1 MPYSSPLCFCD
12 MTTGPYGQAVSIDDR
27 LAEIC
32 DRYGPHDLVTQSIT
46 LAAPRIHRSA
56 ARVEVLL
63 AAQPR

>member
-1 MPYSSPLCFCD
+1 